1 MLGFGTWIDYAN
13 AQLITL
19 SIRPI
24 LISSMDIGAS
34 LTSSSSLSQLYFSQ
48 YEAIPAIRDLHNVIC
63 AAETG
68 CGKTL
73 AYLLPILER
82 LNTYRQ
88 TMNPGALSATAPRAV
103 IIVPSR
109 ELALQVEVR
118 LLFLDGCER

>member
-1 MLGFGTWIDYAN
+1 MLFS
-13 AQLITL
+13 L
-19 SIRPI
+19 SRKFDIQTICDAINNNI
-24 LISSMDIGAS
+24 LISSINISES
-34 LTSSSSLSQLYFSQ
+34 LTSSSSSQLYCSQ

-88 TMNPGALSATAPRAV
+88 TMNPGALSSTAPRAV

-118 LLFLDGCER
+118 HLF

>member
-1 MLGFGTWIDYAN
+1 MLFS
-13 AQLITL
+13 L
-19 SIRPI
+19 SRKFDIQTICEAISINI
-24 LISSMDIGAS
+24 LISSINISES
-34 LTSSSSLSQLYFSQ
+34 LTSSSHLRFSQ

-88 TMNPGALSATAPRAV
+88 TMNPGALSSTAPRAV

-118 LLFLDGCER
+118 HLF

>member
-118 LLFLDGCER
+118 HLF